1 MRSSLWIFE
10 CSRWEE
16 IIIHELFSDL
26 KIIGL
31 KIYKY
36 IYMEGKEFHLM
47 GNSEQLF
54 YGLILIHIYTKHV
67 FSYIKVK

>member
-1 MRSSLWIFE
+1 MFE

-26 KIIGL
+26 KITGL

-36 IYMEGKEFHLM
+36 MYMEGKEFHLM
-47 GNSEQLF
+47 GNSEVIVWFNL
-54 YGLILIHIYTKHV
+54 
-67 FSYIKVK
+67 

>member
-1 MRSSLWIFE
+1 MRFSLWIFE

-26 KIIGL
+26 KITGL

-36 IYMEGKEFHLM
+36 MYMEGKEFHLM
-47 GNSEQLF
+47 GNSEKLF
-54 YGLILIHIYTKHV
+54 YGLIFNMYTKYI
-67 FSYIKVK
+67 FSDIKVK